1 MSVEVSDCSASPHG
15 VLTTRPT
22 RGTTKKAAPM
32 AARIA
37 IQIGARSRL
46 ISLSAARELDHDG
59 GRLDRGDRT
68 HPWLELQ
75 LVRGLPRHQRHD
87 PVRAG
92 LHLDLCDHAILDD
105 PGHDAWESI
114 ARRLADHE
122 ANPGDVVPWEQVK
135 AEALA
140 RFRR

>member
-1 MSVEVSDCSASPHG
+1 MVCVTQGKLPAKVIVAPNSPSARAQQMIATANSEGAISDSLRACNVSVEVTDCSASPHG

-22 RGTTKKAAPM
+22 RGTTKKAAPR

-68 HPWLELQ
+68 
-75 LVRGLPRHQRHD
+75 
-87 PVRAG
+87 
-92 LHLDLCDHAILDD
+92 
-105 PGHDAWESI
+105 
-114 ARRLADHE
+114 
-122 ANPGDVVPWEQVK
+122 
-135 AEALA
+135 
-140 RFRR
+140 